1 MNRMQSTPLVSFVLL
16 SYNQEKFIRDGIKS
30 ALAQTYE
37 HLEII
42 ISDDCSS
49 DKTFSIVKSEV
60 RKYDGPHR
68 IILNQNSSNLGLA
81 RNINRALELA
91 NGHFFVMAA
100 GDDIS
105 IPERTEALVR
115 RWQDKT
121 SPVDLVCSYFEEIND
136 AGESTGFIKKNVLF
150 VPDKK
155 LPVEHWKCGATGACA
170 GYSRKL
176 YEKYGPLDP
185 DVVAED
191 WIFSFRAWLE
201 SGLACIESPLV
212 KHRTHDNSISVI
224 HKDFKKNK
232 AKSQRR
238 LIMRKASNGT
248 LARAK
253 EWLRAWRITHKVIDD
268 HISTQLE
275 QWKALL
281 EIECA
286 AYAGTRMNALKLMAL
301 NLYKGGGLKRT
312 AKIFLRHVIC
322 HY

>member
-1 MNRMQSTPLVSFVLL
+1 MTKSPLVTFVLL
-16 SYNQEKFIRDGIKS
+16 SYNQEEFIQEALRS
-30 ALAQTYE
+30 AFAQTYE
-37 HLEII
+37 RLEIV

-49 DKTFSIVKSEV
+49 DKTYAIIKKEV
-60 RKYDGPHR
+60 CQYHGPHR
-68 IILNQNSSNLGLA
+68 VIINQNSFNKGLA
-81 RNINRALELA
+81 ANINCALELA
-91 NGHFFVMAA
+91 NGLFFVMAA

-105 IPERTEALVR
+105 TPGRTEALVR

-121 SPVDLVCSYFEEIND
+121 SPVDLVCSYFEEINCD
-136 AGESTGFIKKNVLF
+136 GKSTGFVKKNVMF
-150 VPDKK
+150 VPDMS
-155 LPVEHWKCGATGACA
+155 LPVERWQCGATGACA
-170 GYSRKL
+170 SYDRKL

-185 DVVAED
+185 DVIAED

-286 AYAGTRMNALKLMAL
+286 VYTGTRMNALKLTTF

-312 AKIFLRHVIC
+312 AKIFLRHVIR